1 MKNFADFEKIKNV
14 VSKNYKNIMNSFK
27 ILASNSGL
35 VDSSFSVGINLMTD
49 WFMTKGIIDRKLIH
63 LKDFDINF
71 IAVNK

>member
-49 WFMTKGIIDRKLIH
+49 WFNLTAS
-63 LKDFDINF
+63 
-71 IAVNK
+71 IASG

>member
-1 MKNFADFEKIKNV
+1 M

-49 WFMTKGIIDRKLIH
+49 WFMAKGIIDRKLIH